1 MNTVYGI
8 IILCVIMMFLIVLGL
23 YRFHTIDKLEKEHK
37 EVVDRLKDS
46 ILNAQAENA
55 KLRTFKY
62 VVESYVTGMRTD
74 EEVRELIKELL
85 YK

>member
-1 MNTVYGI
+1 MLYFI
-8 IILCVIMMFLIVLGL
+8 IIMCVIMMFLVVLAL

-37 EVVDRLKDS
+37 EEVERLKDS
-46 ILNAQAENA
+46 ILNVQEENG

-62 VVESYVTGMRTD
+62 IVENYVTGQRTAS
-74 EEVRELIKELL
+74 EKVNKIKELL